1 MTDASVP
8 RDPDL
13 VDKLLGFID
22 HWLDVVH
29 DRVLRPIILAAR
41 VAAYGLIIALA
52 ALVFV
57 VVLVVGF
64 VRLLDIYAFHGRVW
78 ISYLA
83 VGGLSF
89 IAGLVIWRRRRPLTV
104 RK

>member
-1 MTDASVP
+1 MSDASEP
-8 RDPDL
+8 HDPDL
-13 VDKLLGFID
+13 VDKLLALVD
-22 HWLDVVH
+22 HVLDVVH
-29 DRVLRPIILAAR
+29 DRVLRPIILTAR

-57 VVLVVGF
+57 VVIVIGF
-64 VRLLDIYAFHGRVW
+64 VRLLDIYAFNGRVW

-83 VGGLSF
+83 VGVLSL
-89 IAGLVIWRRRRPLTV
+89 IAGLIIWRRRRPLNL

>member
-1 MTDASVP
+1 MTDASEP
-8 RDPDL
+8 REPDL
-13 VDKLLGFID
+13 VDKLLAFVD
-22 HWLDVVH
+22 HILDVVH

-57 VVLVVGF
+57 VVIVIGF
-64 VRLLDIYAFHGRVW
+64 VRLLDIYAFNGRVW

-83 VGGLSF
+83 VGALSL
-89 IAGLVIWRRRRPLTV
+89 IAGLIIWRRRRPLNL